1 MSERHEGPDEAASGS
16 EVAKPAVSS
25 SAGVVASGD
34 AGGRVA
40 ASGEVGQPD
49 PGGGVEQ
56 ATDWAGPGEHKV
68 GREGPEAAQTARD
81 MQQELRNRGRELRE
95 IGQER
100 ARELR
105 ELARAQRELAREQAR
120 ELRELARAQRA
131 GTRGLRGPGRG
142 RAGGLGA
149 GGLGAGGIGAGGIGA
164 GGMGAGGIGSGSS
177 GAGGNGST
185 GVGTDGSTLGE
196 QRSTR
201 ERVLDVALDI
211 FIEQGYDK
219 ASLREIAERM
229 GFTKAALYYHFPS
242 KADMLLALHERM
254 HGIIDEPVS
263 LLGNGI
269 VTVAM
274 WEEFLDACISA
285 LQGNQKLFQ
294 MHRVNQAAL
303 AGLHSD
309 RHEGAHQELEEQAM
323 RIFSEPSLS
332 PEDRLRMAAAFAVS
346 FFTPFI
352 ASGLFSNK
360 GDDFLPAGL
369 REIVHRVLEP
379 GAAKRE
385 PESGAAGDKDDR

>member
-1 MSERHEGPDEAASGS
+1 
-16 EVAKPAVSS
+16 
-25 SAGVVASGD
+25 
-34 AGGRVA
+34 
-40 ASGEVGQPD
+40 
-49 PGGGVEQ
+49 
-56 ATDWAGPGEHKV
+56 
-68 GREGPEAAQTARD
+68 
-81 MQQELRNRGRELRE
+81 
-95 IGQER
+95 
-100 ARELR
+100 
-105 ELARAQRELAREQAR
+105 
-120 ELRELARAQRA
+120 
-131 GTRGLRGPGRG
+131 
-142 RAGGLGA
+142 
-149 GGLGAGGIGAGGIGA
+149 
-164 GGMGAGGIGSGSS
+164 MGAGGIGSGSS

>member
-1 MSERHEGPDEAASGS
+1 
-16 EVAKPAVSS
+16 
-25 SAGVVASGD
+25 
-34 AGGRVA
+34 
-40 ASGEVGQPD
+40 VG
-49 PGGGVEQ
+49 
-56 ATDWAGPGEHKV
+56 
-68 GREGPEAAQTARD
+68 
-81 MQQELRNRGRELRE
+81 
-95 IGQER
+95 I
-100 ARELR
+100 
-105 ELARAQRELAREQAR
+105 
-120 ELRELARAQRA
+120 
-131 GTRGLRGPGRG
+131 
-142 RAGGLGA
+142 
-149 GGLGAGGIGAGGIGA
+149 
-164 GGMGAGGIGSGSS
+164 
-177 GAGGNGST
+177 
-185 GVGTDGSTLGE
+185 DGSALGE

-254 HGIIDEPVS
+254 HNIIDEPVS
-263 LLGNGI
+263 LLGNGM

-294 MHRVNQAAL
+294 MHRINQAAL

-352 ASGLFSNK
+352 TSGLFSNK

-379 GAAKRE
+379 EAAEREAETEAAANKREGETDAAVAKREAETDAGTTTREAERQDSAAKRE
-385 PESGAAGDKDDR
+385 AEKPLP

>member
-1 MSERHEGPDEAASGS
+1 MSERREGPDEGASGNEGGKLALS
-16 EVAKPAVSS
+16 STAGPAV
-25 SAGVVASGD
+25 
-34 AGGRVA
+34 
-40 ASGEVGQPD
+40 
-49 PGGGVEQ
+49 PGGTAERAALSGAGKAGQ
-56 ATDWAGPGEHKV
+56 AGPA
-68 GREGPEAAQTARD
+68 AAQSARE
-81 MQQELRNRGRELRE
+81 MQQELRERGRELRE
-95 IGQER
+95 IGRER

-131 GTRGLRGPGRG
+131 ETLGLRGPGRG
-142 RAGGLGA
+142 RGGRAGARVGTGA
-149 GGLGAGGIGAGGIGA
+149 GAGAASNNHGAA
-164 GGMGAGGIGSGSS
+164 
-177 GAGGNGST
+177 T
-185 GVGTDGSTLGE
+185 GTGTDGRALGE

>member
-1 MSERHEGPDEAASGS
+1 MASG
-16 EVAKPAVSS
+16 
-25 SAGVVASGD
+25 GASG
-34 AGGRVA
+34 GVA
-40 ASGEVGQPD
+40 ASGEAGQPVS
-49 PGGGVEQ
+49 GG
-56 ATDWAGPGEHKV
+56 AG
-68 GREGPEAAQTARD
+68 GPEKDSAGTAPRSAGRTGPQAARTTRD

-95 IGQER
+95 IGQGR

-120 ELRELARAQRA
+120 DLRELARAQRA
-131 GTRGLRGPGRG
+131 ETRGLRAPGGG
-142 RAGGLGA
+142 RAGGNESA
-149 GGLGAGGIGAGGIGA
+149 
-164 GGMGAGGIGSGSS
+164 
-177 GAGGNGST
+177 
-185 GVGTDGSTLGE
+185 GVGTDGGALGE

-254 HGIIDEPVS
+254 HSIIDEPVS
-263 LLGNGI
+263 LLGDGI

-274 WEEFLDACISA
+274 WEKFLDACISA

-294 MHRVNQAAL
+294 VHRVNQAAL

-309 RHEGAHQELEEQAM
+309 RHQGAHQELEEQAM

-352 ASGLFSNK
+352 ASGLFSDK

-369 REIVHRVLEP
+369 RKIVHRVLQPETEKREAETDAASDKSGAETDA
-379 GAAKRE
+379 GAAKRDAE
-385 PESGAAGDKDDR
+385 KPMP